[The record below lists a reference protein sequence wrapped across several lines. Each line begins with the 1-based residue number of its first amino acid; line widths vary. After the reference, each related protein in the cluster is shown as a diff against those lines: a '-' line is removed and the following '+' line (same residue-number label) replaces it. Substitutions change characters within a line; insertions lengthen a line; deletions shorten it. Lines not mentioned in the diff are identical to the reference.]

1 MYIPQL
7 QMTSQMARIGIQQHM
22 AQLSI
27 EQPKA
32 DLKIEQPRADM
43 KMQST
48 KGKLTIDQSEAWSDL
63 NLMNTPEW
71 NDKMIAESVQKGKDG
86 VARRAE
92 EGARLIKI
100 EDGENVFVQLAI
112 ENGHR
117 HPKTL
122 SIKYVPSVFAVKNHY
137 EPGEVQ
143 IDIQANKPHIDVHIN
158 KPIVHFTSWKVD
170 IWMEQYPSLE
180 IDIKG

>member
-1 MYIPQL
+1 MNIPQL
-7 QMTSQMARIGIQQHM
+7 QITSQMGRIGLQQKM
-22 AQLSI
+22 ATLSI

-32 DLKIEQPRADM
+32 NLQIEQPKADM
-43 KMQST
+43 AMKSK
-48 KGKLTIDQSEAWSDL
+48 KGKLTIDQSQAWSDL
-63 NLMNTPEW
+63 NLMSTPKW
-71 NDKMIAESVQKGKDG
+71 NDQMIAEAVEKGKEG
-86 VARRAE
+86 VSRRAE
-92 EGARLIKI
+92 EGAELIKI

-112 ENGHR
+112 QNGHR

-158 KPIVHFTSWKVD
+158 KTIVHFKSR
-170 IWMEQYPSLE
+170 
-180 IDIKG
+180 